1 MKSKKIS
8 KDKLN
13 ISKMASGN
21 TCLFLTDEV
30 SWSQF
35 GIFAQEFI
43 DFFDG
48 KINSKSESI
57 PTIIWDI
64 KIDDVDFL
72 LVYDDFPLGI
82 TLESKNKKGD
92 KLIAKIFKQITNAH

>member
-1 MKSKKIS
+1 MFNMKSKKIS

-35 GIFAQEFI
+35 GIFAHLWMV
-43 DFFDG
+43 
-48 KINSKSESI
+48 K
-57 PTIIWDI
+57 
-64 KIDDVDFL
+64 
-72 LVYDDFPLGI
+72 
-82 TLESKNKKGD
+82 
-92 KLIAKIFKQITNAH
+92 